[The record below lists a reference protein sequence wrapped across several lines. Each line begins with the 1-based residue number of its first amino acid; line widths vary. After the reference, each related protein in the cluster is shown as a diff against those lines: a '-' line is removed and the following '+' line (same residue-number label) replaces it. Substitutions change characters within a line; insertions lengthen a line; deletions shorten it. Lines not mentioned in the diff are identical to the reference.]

1 MNIMVDAEKYSIG
14 RTLISRA
21 EIRNR
26 IRLMARDINKDYS
39 QKKLVVLVLL
49 KGSFIFAADLLRAIK
64 VDSSIDFVK
73 VESYGRSMKQKK
85 LIWSFK
91 MTDDIEGRDVLLIDD
106 IYDSGKTL
114 YNVIKYIRS
123 FKPAT
128 IKVCVLLQKRRN
140 KRSRTRVP
148 LDYRGFTVPDVFVVG
163 YGLDFAGKYRNLPHI
178 AEIVQK

>member
-1 MNIMVDAEKYSIG
+1 MGDEEKYSIG
-14 RTLISRA
+14 RPLISGA
-21 EIRNR
+21 EIRDR
-26 IRLMARDINKDYS
+26 VRLLAWRINKDYS
-39 QKKLVVLVLL
+39 KKKLVVLVLL

-64 VDSSIDFVK
+64 IDSNIDFIK

-91 MTDDIEGRDVLLIDD
+91 ITDDIRDKDVLLIDD
-106 IYDSGKTL
+106 IYDSGKTI

-128 IKVCVLLQKRRN
+128 IKVCVLLQKRRK
-140 KRSRTRVP
+140 KRLRSRVP

-163 YGLDFAGKYRNLPHI
+163 YGLDFAGKYRNLPYWLTPGSS
-178 AEIVQK
+178 